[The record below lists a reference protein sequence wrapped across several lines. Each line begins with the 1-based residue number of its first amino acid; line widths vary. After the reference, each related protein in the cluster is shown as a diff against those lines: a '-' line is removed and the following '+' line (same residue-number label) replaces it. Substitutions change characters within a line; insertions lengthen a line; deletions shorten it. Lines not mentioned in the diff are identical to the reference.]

1 MTNIQMILALGAMI
15 LLTILITNVNKNSL
29 NTEDVM
35 YDSNFG
41 ITATSI
47 ASSIIEDA
55 SKKRFDEVSA
65 TFYTNGVGDTIYTN
79 VTNPTDFTAAGN
91 LGVDSGEDINNE
103 KTFNDFDDFDG
114 YSGIDSTM
122 PSAIFDYSCAVHY
135 VNDGDLDNTTNTQT
149 FHKKITVRVWSRSM
163 KDTIVM
169 SSIYSYWNFLP

>member
-29 NTEDVM
+29 AVEDVM

-55 SKKRFDEVSA
+55 SKKRFDQV
-65 TFYTNGVGDTIYTN
+65 FYVDSSTVY
-79 VTNPTDFTAAGN
+79 NPNYFTPAAD
-91 LGVDSGEDINNE
+91 LGVDSGEVITNP
-103 KTFNDFDDFDG
+103 KTFNDFDDYDN
-114 YSGIDSTM
+114 YTTVDSTM
-122 PSAIFDYSCAVHY
+122 PSAIFKVVCKVNY
-135 VNDGDLDNTTNTQT
+135 VNDDALDDSTNTQT
-149 FHKKITVRVWSRSM
+149 YHKKITVKVSSKSM
-163 KDTIVM
+163 RDTMVM

>member
-55 SKKRFDEVSA
+55 SKKRFDNIYYIDSTTVYNPSLFTSA
-65 TFYTNGVGDTIYTN
+65 G
-79 VTNPTDFTAAGN
+79 A
-91 LGVDSGEDINNE
+91 LGVETGEDITDP
-103 KTFNDFDDFDG
+103 KTFNDFDDYDHYTG
-114 YSGIDSTM
+114 VDSTM
-122 PSAIFDYSCAVHY
+122 PSAIFNFSCRVYY
-135 VNDGDLDNTTNTQT
+135 VNDNDLDNSTNSQT
-149 FHKKITVRVWSRSM
+149 YHKKITVRVWSKSM
-163 KDTIVM
+163 KDTMVM

>member
-55 SKKRFDEVSA
+55 SKKYFDNYS
-65 TFYTNGVGDTIYTN
+65 DTTGAAIN
-79 VTNPTDFTAAGN
+79 INDLTAPDD
-91 LGVDSGEDINNE
+91 LGIETGEDLTDPR
-103 KTFNDFDDFDG
+103 TFNDFDD
-114 YSGIDSTM
+114 YKNYAKTENSM
-122 PSAIFDYSCAVHY
+122 PTAIFHLSCDVYY
-135 VNDGDLDNTTNTQT
+135 VDLSDPDLKVNYRTW
-149 FHKKITVRVWSRSM
+149 HKKITVKVWSESM
-163 KDTIVM
+163 KDTISM
-169 SSIYSYWNFLP
+169 SQIYSYWTDIFN